1 MDTADEISCIKQV
14 TKPDI
19 DLFSIIIS
27 NNELS
32 ELNIPMPEDGE
43 ILDLVYV
50 QNSQKKSSARLH
62 LASYAHIR

>member
-50 QNSQKKSSARLH
+50 
-62 LASYAHIR
+62 